1 MDCRVGVCAGSH
13 HQKAAESGV
22 EPLHN
27 STDFECN
34 VFRESLYNL
43 QVLTETGYKTENDD
57 LPRSHFITYRMAC
70 FQYQKRGFSRL

>member
-1 MDCRVGVCAGSH
+1 LSVGVCAGSH

-43 QVLTETGYKTENDD
+43 QVLTENGHKTENDD
-57 LPRSHFITYRMAC
+57 LPTAYFTTSKNRVFRAKIGLFRM
-70 FQYQKRGFSRL
+70 L

>member
-1 MDCRVGVCAGSH
+1 LNASVFAGSH

-43 QVLTETGYKTENDD
+43 QVLTETETENYD
-57 LPRSHFITYRMAC
+57 LPNQLMF
-70 FQYQKRGFSRL
+70 FGQK